1 MKLQSRHVDLTRPR
15 PATGADIWTWTCDAV
30 GTKTDSF
37 FGAVAGYDRNCKLM
51 VSIRDTP

>member
-51 VSIRDTP
+51 VSKRDTP